1 MILSP
6 GGKPRLQAEKGP
18 GSRGS
23 GIPNRDGSVVKYS
36 FLPSHRFSF
45 AVAVTVCAMAVSA
58 AAQQS
63 IGELYATDASVK
75 GSVILA
81 GSGTSVLSGSSI
93 QAGAQSAT
101 LKLDRGGNV
110 LVCEGTKLAV
120 TSSRTGRE
128 LLFSLNTGNLEL
140 NYPLGT
146 EADTL
151 LTPDLR
157 LVLPGPGTVHV
168 AVRVT
173 AQGDTC
179 VQSLP
184 WNVSAITISE
194 SMGDAT
200 YQVKPDETVVFQRG
214 HLNDAVH
221 SQQNCGCPRS
231 TPVEV
236 AKAPT
241 TPAATL
247 PPQKTAPPTDV
258 AAARPAP
265 PDQHLAMEAPF
276 VFHGEDPASDLGPHI
291 ALLRLEN
298 KRVVQLEPVVLPPPI
313 QAKKQPPKQPAT
325 QEAKKQ
331 PHGFFSK
338 LGTFFASIFH

>member
-1 MILSP
+1 M
-6 GGKPRLQAEKGP
+6 QF
-18 GSRGS
+18 SRF
-23 GIPNRDGSVVKYS
+23 IA
-36 FLPSHRFSF
+36 
-45 AVAVTVCAMAVSA
+45 AVAASACVMTVAA
-58 AAQQS
+58 AAQQPV
-63 IGELYATDASVK
+63 GELYATDASVK
-75 GSVILA
+75 GSVVLA
-81 GSGTSVLSGSSI
+81 GSGTSILSGSSI
-93 QAGAQSAT
+93 EAGGQAAT
-101 LKLDRGGNV
+101 LKLDRGGSL
-110 LVCEGTKLAV
+110 LVCEGTKLSVA
-120 TSSRTGRE
+120 SSRTGRE

-184 WNVSAITISE
+184 WNVAAITISE

-200 YQVKPDETVVFQRG
+200 YQVKPDETVLFRGG

-221 SQQNCGCPRS
+221 SRQNCGCARS
-231 TPVEV
+231 APVQV
-236 AKAPT
+236 AQAPPLSA
-241 TPAATL
+241 PAAS
-247 PPQKTAPPTDV
+247 APAAVPAASAPIVPAPKLGPATDV

-265 PDQHLAMEAPF
+265 PNQHLSLEAPF
-276 VFHGEDPASDLGPHI
+276 IFRGNEPLPDLGPQI
-291 ALLRLEN
+291 ATLRVEN
-298 KRVVQLEPVVLPPPI
+298 KRLVQLEPVVLPPP
-313 QAKKQPPKQPAT
+313 AKPGKPPKPAAT
-325 QEAKKQ
+325 QEARKQ
-331 PHGFFSK
+331 SHGFFAK